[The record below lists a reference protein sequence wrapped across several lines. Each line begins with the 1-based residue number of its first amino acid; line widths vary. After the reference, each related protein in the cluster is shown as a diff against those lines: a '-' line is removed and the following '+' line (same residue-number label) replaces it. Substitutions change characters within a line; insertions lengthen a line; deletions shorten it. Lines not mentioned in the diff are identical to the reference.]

1 MKQQIENIIKKN
13 LPEKKEKV
21 YRSDGK
27 TELFIT
33 SNFHFNQALSQ
44 IPISLIADEVLKIT
58 KCDCCD
64 EKDEHIF
71 PDDRSTTRISRPC
84 GGCGKHQTIAG
95 ALLKS
100 KEWEKWYKYASE
112 NMLFDVDETLTVDA
126 MSDEH
131 WNSFMKFLNDEVLK
145 VVIRKIEE
153 IETFEPED
161 DFIDGGD
168 MEYASRRLAVDNSRR
183 WGEIKIKTD
192 ILQLLSNLSTN
203 KENKNNEN
211 TKI

>member
-1 MKQQIENIIKKN
+1 MKDIIKKIIETN
-13 LPEKKEKV
+13 LPEKKEMTIILTTTGRDLPEEYKV
-21 YRSDGK
+21 PN
-27 TELFIT
+27 TEW
-33 SNFHFNQALSQ
+33 NDCLSQ
-44 IPISLIADEVLKIT
+44 INTSLIADELLKIT

-131 WNSFMKFLNDEVLK
+131 WNSFIKFLNDEVLK
-145 VVIRKIEE
+145 VVKLE
-153 IETFEPED
+153 IEKDLSHDANHFCKKYGEQFKECAMCYFE
-161 DFIDGGD
+161 
-168 MEYASRRLAVDNSRR
+168 R
-183 WGEIKIKTD
+183 K
-192 ILQLLSNLSTN
+192 LSSEHLSPN
-203 KENKNNEN
+203 KENKNNG
-211 TKI
+211 